1 MSSARPAAELGL
13 TLVEL
18 VVTLTILAIL
28 ATIPISSYLHMR
40 DDANS
45 KTAGANVR
53 VIVPSIEAY
62 FADNGTY
69 ATMSLA
75 NLKSGYDKAILP
87 SRYQLTGVGPAAYC
101 VSSASGGMSWK
112 KAGPGADYVTGTCP

>member
-1 MSSARPAAELGL
+1 MSSSRPAVELGL

-18 VVTLTILAIL
+18 VVTMTILAIL
-28 ATIPISSYLHMR
+28 ATLPLTSYLHMR

-45 KTAGANVR
+45 KTARANVR

-62 FADNGTY
+62 FADKGTY
-69 ATMSLA
+69 ASMTLPK
-75 NLKSGYDKAILP
+75 LKSGYDASILP
-87 SRYQLTGVGPAAYC
+87 SRYKLTGVGPVAYC
-101 VSSASGGMSWK
+101 VSSASGSMSWK